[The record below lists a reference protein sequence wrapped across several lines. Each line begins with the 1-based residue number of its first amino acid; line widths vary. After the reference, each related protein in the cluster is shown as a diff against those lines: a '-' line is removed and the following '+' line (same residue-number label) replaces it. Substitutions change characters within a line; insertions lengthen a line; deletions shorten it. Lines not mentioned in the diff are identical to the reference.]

1 VLYNVY
7 GFRFFRRGINM
18 KKRKGGFTLTEILVY
33 MAIAAILFTMVLNGL
48 ENRRQKQEFSIQKR
62 NISMFI
68 RKIQQYAQYNR
79 KVYVMDF
86 QISKGTV
93 YFVDENSGK
102 RDIIDKLEISRNI
115 SYMTNNTNKNADFI
129 RHTTEEGNFEKGF
142 SVYLM
147 DKKGSRIYY
156 RISTNTINAAKY
168 PIISIY
174 RAKSPIDVK
183 QDYTNT
189 ALWEEEL

>member
-1 VLYNVY
+1 
-7 GFRFFRRGINM
+7 M
-18 KKRKGGFTLTEILVY
+18 KRRKGGFTLTEILVY
-33 MAIAAILFTMVLNGL
+33 MAIVAILFTIVLSSL
-48 ENRRQKQEFSIQKR
+48 ENRRQKQEFTIQKR

-79 KVYVMDF
+79 KVYVLDF
-86 QISKGTV
+86 RISKGTV